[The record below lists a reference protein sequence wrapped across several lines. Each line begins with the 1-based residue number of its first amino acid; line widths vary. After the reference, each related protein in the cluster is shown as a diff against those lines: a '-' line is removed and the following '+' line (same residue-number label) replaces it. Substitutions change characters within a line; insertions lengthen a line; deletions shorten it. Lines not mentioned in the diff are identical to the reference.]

1 MVECACH
8 LAGGFGVSGHFQRQS
23 EFEVHLGYM
32 RCNLKKM
39 RGGEEGRGRE
49 ERDSSLTLSRDHRI
63 VGRQALFKHLSLAPP
78 PHTSSCGSKQV
89 EAAVSFTAQPWV

>member
-8 LAGGFGVSGHFQRQS
+8 LAGGFGVSGHFQLQS

-39 RGGEEGRGRE
+39 RGGEGGRE
-49 ERDSSLTLSRDHRI
+49 IAHSHYQEITELWGGKPSSNTCL
-63 VGRQALFKHLSLAPP
+63 
-78 PHTSSCGSKQV
+78 
-89 EAAVSFTAQPWV
+89 

>member
-8 LAGGFGVSGHFQRQS
+8 LAGGFGVSGHFQLQS

-39 RGGEEGRGRE
+39 RGGEGGGRE
-49 ERDSSLTLSRDHRI
+49 IAHSHY
-63 VGRQALFKHLSLAPP
+63 
-78 PHTSSCGSKQV
+78 
-89 EAAVSFTAQPWV
+89 